1 MLRIVLVTAVAVI
14 CLPYR
19 IGVSRKR
26 RDDHRYRDAS
36 LKTAIEVEEF
46 LAFWYGRRDNRGRHC
61 FVSQSLTGS
70 PASNG
75 IAAAPPE
82 D

>member
-1 MLRIVLVTAVAVI
+1 MLRIVLVSAVAAI
-14 CLPYR
+14 CLPFR
-19 IGVSRKR
+19 IVVSRRR

-46 LAFWYGRRDNRGRHC
+46 LASWYGRRDNRGRP
-61 FVSQSLTGS
+61 QSLMGS

-75 IAAAPPE
+75 IAVPPE